1 LIIEEKRMFG
11 NVFFVVFFFFF
22 FFFFFLNHQ
31 FITQGAMADRGKYK
45 VPT

>member
-1 LIIEEKRMFG
+1 
-11 NVFFVVFFFFF
+11 VHY

-31 FITQGAMADRGKYK
+31 FITQGAMADHGKYE